1 MPRQGSVRI
10 LQVNEPAETRRSQPM
25 SDHPNVTAVNR
36 MTPAIFSQD
45 RDALASILTEDLSF
59 HMRGPEGW
67 SGDYGGVDGF
77 LGALG
82 RVFELTGGDIRLDQ
96 QFCIGVDGWAAE
108 WEHATLGRNGTTLES
123 KNAFIYRF
131 DGDRIAE
138 MWMFI
143 GADPEAGRAF

>member
-1 MPRQGSVRI
+1 
-10 LQVNEPAETRRSQPM
+10 M
-25 SDHPNVTAVNR
+25 SDHPNVTTINR

-45 RDALASILTEDLSF
+45 RDALDAIFTEDLSF

-67 SGDYGGVDGF
+67 SGDYAGVAGL

-82 RVFELTGGDIRLDQ
+82 RVFEATGGDVRIDQ
-96 QFCIGVDGWAAE
+96 QFCIGADSWAAE
-108 WEHATLGRNGTTLES
+108 WEHATLGRNGRTLES

-131 DGDRIAE
+131 EDERVAE

-143 GADPEAGRAF
+143 GADPEKGKAFFA